1 VLQASLTGSWT
12 QTSVT
17 DRSQFDIVASSD
29 DLKALLAYY
38 GYQEVVEARQVQ
50 LNSQLNWRGN
60 PADFSVETMQGELDL
75 SVGRGSLIEVEPGA
89 AGRIFGLLSIAAIP
103 RRLALDFSDLFGK
116 GFDFSAITGQFS
128 FADGVARTDD
138 LVMRG
143 DSALIEVAGPIHLV
157 DKTYD
162 QIVKVTPEVS
172 STLPIAGAVAGGP
185 VGLGVG
191 TAILLVDKIAGT
203 LFDREIVNLISYQY
217 ALTGPWDSPR
227 LNVMTPKPAQGPSI
241 P

>member
-1 VLQASLTGSWT
+1 
-12 QTSVT
+12 
-17 DRSQFDIVASSD
+17 
-29 DLKALLAYY
+29 
-38 GYQEVVEARQVQ
+38 
-50 LNSQLNWRGN
+50 
-60 PADFSVETMQGELDL
+60 
-75 SVGRGSLIEVEPGA
+75 
-89 AGRIFGLLSIAAIP
+89 
-103 RRLALDFSDLFGK
+103 
-116 GFDFSAITGQFS
+116 
-128 FADGVARTDD
+128 
-138 LVMRG
+138 MRG
-143 DSALIEVAGPIHLV
+143 DSALIEVAGPINLI

-217 ALTGPWDSPR
+217 ALTGPWDSPK
-227 LNVMTPKPAQGPSI
+227 LNVVTPKSPQGPSI

>member
-1 VLQASLTGSWT
+1 VA
-12 QTSVT
+12 
-17 DRSQFDIVASSD
+17 DRSQFEIVASSD

-50 LNSQLNWRGN
+50 LNSQLNWAGN
-60 PADFSVETMQGELDL
+60 PAQFSLVAMQGQLDL

-116 GFDFSAITGQFS
+116 GFDFSAITGHFT
-128 FADGVARTDD
+128 FADGIARTDD

-143 DSALIEVAGPIHLV
+143 DSALIEVAGPVNLV
-157 DKTYD
+157 DQTYD
-162 QIVKVTPEVS
+162 QVVKVTPEVS

-227 LNVMTPKPAQGPSI
+227 LNVVTPKPAQGQSI